1 MAPARRPSPASSRPT
16 CRRSGSPS
24 TSGHARRRE
33 WASRATAQGYG
44 PVLHYIRVPLDTAIA
59 QASER
64 NARATA
70 YAHDLDGAA
79 IRHLA
84 SIFEEPADD
93 EGLLLQIIGD

>member
-1 MAPARRPSPASSRPT
+1 M
-16 CRRSGSPS
+16 
-24 TSGHARRRE
+24 
-33 WASRATAQGYG
+33 ATAQGYE

-93 EGLLLQIIGD
+93 EGLLLHIIGD